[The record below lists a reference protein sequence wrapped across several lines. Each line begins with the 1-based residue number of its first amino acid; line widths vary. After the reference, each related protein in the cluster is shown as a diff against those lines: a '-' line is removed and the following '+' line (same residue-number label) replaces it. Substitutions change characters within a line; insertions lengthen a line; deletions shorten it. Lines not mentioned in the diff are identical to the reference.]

1 MKKVLCYAAGLRPGF
16 LFDLCGHE
24 VKVLKIEQIHA
35 RPVNKGEDNQNKIR
49 ITLESIEYETELQLT
64 VPLSYLFR
72 VYGPKTS
79 AKKERKR

>member
-1 MKKVLCYAAGLRPGF
+1 MKKVLCYAAGLRPGY

-24 VKVLKIEQIHA
+24 VKVLKVEAVHVLPVVEGDHEQKA
-35 RPVNKGEDNQNKIR
+35 RIK
-49 ITLESIEYETELQLT
+49 LESIEYETELQLT

-79 AKKERKR
+79 ARRKKR